1 MLSVS
6 TIAMHRAMPYHTQ
19 PDRIDCCASVAGDLP
34 ALAELLGRSTIAMV
48 VHVQNEKRQVRFR
61 AAARSFDEHKTCP
74 HEAKQQHPHVVAS
87 TSVRVW
93 RCCGAHLEPPLSA
106 VRVWQVKNGTSDHCY
121 MPWQSSY

>member
-74 HEAKQQHPHVVAS
+74 HEAKQQHPQCGSKYLCTSLEMLWSSPGAPTECS
-87 TSVRVW
+87 TCMAGKEW
-93 RCCGAHLEPPLSA
+93 A
-106 VRVWQVKNGTSDHCY
+106 VRPLLHALAE
-121 MPWQSSY
+121 